1 MKKILIYGTGKVFTS
16 AFLDSDFA
24 PARLLEDGN
33 VIIGITDKVIH
44 DEIGRGKYKVLPR
57 EEALHTDYDK
67 IIVTSTKYFNE
78 IKNEL
83 LAKDIPANK
92 IQFYRDLIDQWYEKL
107 FRVSLLKGKVGLEI
121 GGPSEIFS
129 CIYRNCL
136 SCDDAN
142 FSENTVWWQKGREN
156 AYVYNGQALG
166 KVYILDA
173 VHLIGIAAQAYDF
186 VLSSN
191 NLEHIANPIRALKEW
206 LRVLCADGILI
217 LVVPRREVTFDH
229 ARPYTSFE
237 HLLHDYETGVE
248 EDDLSHL
255 QEISELHDYAMD
267 VACGGKENFLARAQ
281 RNIENRCLHHHVFSE
296 ACLKA
301 LWKYLGLTI
310 LDFEEIPGNYCI
322 IGKK

>member
-1 MKKILIYGTGKVFTS
+1 MQKVLIYGTGKVFADS
-16 AFLDSDFA
+16 FLDSDFA

-33 VIIGITDKVIH
+33 VIIGITDKLIS
-44 DEIGRGKYKVLPR
+44 DGIGHGKYRVLPR
-57 EEALHTDYDK
+57 EEALHADYDK

-78 IKNEL
+78 IKEEL
-83 LAKDIPANK
+83 LEKAVPANK
-92 IQFYRDLIDQWYEKL
+92 IHSYKDLRDQWYEKL
-107 FRVSLLKGKVGLEI
+107 FRVSLLKGKVGLEV

-136 SCDDAN
+136 SCDDVN
-142 FSENTVWWQKGREN
+142 FSENTVWWQKGSEN
-156 AYVYNGQALG
+156 AYVYDGQAIG

-173 VHLIGIAAQAYDF
+173 VHLNGIAAKSYDF

-206 LRVLCADGILI
+206 LRVLHDDGILI

-237 HLLHDYETGVE
+237 HLLQDYKAGVE

-255 QEISELHDYAMD
+255 QEITELHDYAMD
-267 VACGGKENFLARAQ
+267 VACGGKENFLVRAQ
-281 RNIENRCLHHHVFSE
+281 RNIENRCLHHHVFGE
-296 ACLKA
+296 VCLRS
-301 LWKYLGLTI
+301 LWEYLGLTV
-310 LDFEEIPGNYCI
+310 LDFMEIPGNYCI